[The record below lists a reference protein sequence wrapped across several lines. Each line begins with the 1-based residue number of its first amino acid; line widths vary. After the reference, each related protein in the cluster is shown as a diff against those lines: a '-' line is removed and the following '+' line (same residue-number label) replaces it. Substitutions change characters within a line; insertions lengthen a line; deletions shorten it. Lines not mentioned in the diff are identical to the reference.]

1 MLEHLGYRV
10 TAVSSSVQALNIFQT
25 RPYSFDLVI
34 TDLTMPGM
42 TGLDLARK
50 CLQVRRNLPI
60 ILTTGFSERVTQ
72 ETARAV
78 GIREYV
84 MKPVVLRQLS
94 QVIRKVLDKK
104 E

>member
-1 MLEHLGYRV
+1 
-10 TAVSSSVQALNIFQT
+10 
-25 RPYSFDLVI
+25 
-34 TDLTMPGM
+34 MPGM
-42 TGLDLARK
+42 TGLDLARE